1 MELQSLRFFVQPW
14 GHYCSGGETMTNF
27 PERRVVNQDFVWLE
41 YLTANPPEV
50 VRFVQSCI
58 DREHDDETT
67 EDKWIGVGRLRAVL
81 NTNEDCI
88 YVVDVNHF
96 YGRTAVSVAQEIRRI
111 MRQFG
116 GDGDIDKPGLE

>member
-1 MELQSLRFFVQPW
+1 MGLQSLRFFVQPW
-14 GHYCSGGETMTNF
+14 GRYCSGGETMTTF
-27 PERRVVNQDFVWLE
+27 PESRVVNQDFVWLE
-41 YLTANPPEV
+41 YLTANSAEV
-50 VRFVQSCI
+50 VKFVQSCI
-58 DREHDDETT
+58 VREHNEATT

-81 NTNEDCI
+81 DTHENCI

-96 YGRTAVSVAQEIRRI
+96 YTTAASVAKEIDRI